1 MPYYI
6 SKENPDCGGWAVE
19 DEAGDVLGC
28 HTTKQDA
35 IDQMVAV
42 SIAEDMEPGGERKTM
57 NDKIEFRT
65 LEAETL
71 ELREADSGDGMS
83 FTGYAAKYDS
93 PSLPLP
99 FTERIAPGA
108 FDKTLRSRNDIRMYM
123 NHDDRMVLGST
134 RAKTLR
140 LESDSVGL
148 LAHATIPDTTYGRDL
163 SVLIKRKDISTMSFG
178 FSTVRDE
185 WNTDGSERMLTEV
198 RLHEVSVVSG
208 VAAYPSTTASV
219 RSIQR
224 IARRTETDPGALDEA
239 LAALLDSE
247 EGLTDEQTDL
257 LLTVV
262 ARANG
267 SKEPEPATPT
277 VPLSLLSKKLDLIA
291 KHLAI

>member
-6 SKENPDCGGWAVE
+6 SKENPDCNGWAVE
-19 DEAGDVLGC
+19 NEAGDVLGC
-28 HTTKQDA
+28 HSTKQDA

-65 LEAETL
+65 LEAETI
-71 ELREADSGDGMS
+71 ELREADNGDGMT

-108 FDKTLRSRNDIRMYM
+108 FDKTLRSRNDIRMYV

-140 LESDSVGL
+140 LESDGTGL
-148 LAHATIPDTTYGRDL
+148 LAHATLPDTTYGRDL
-163 SVLIKRKDISTMSFG
+163 SVLMKRKDVSTMSFG
-178 FSTVRDE
+178 FSTVRDK
-185 WNTDGSERMLTEV
+185 WNADGSERMLTEV
-198 RLHEVSVVSG
+198 RLHEVSVVTG

-219 RSIQR
+219 RSIQH
-224 IARRTETDPGALDEA
+224 IAKRTETDPEA
-239 LAALLDSE
+239 LNEAISALESGE
-247 EGLTDEQTDL
+247 ELSAEQADL
-257 LLTVV
+257 LRTVV
-262 ARANG
+262 DRAQG
-267 SKEPEPATPT
+267 VKPEPEPAPT

-291 KHLAI
+291 KHLAM